1 MAGKYHVRS
10 ISLPATSHPTSV
22 RVEQELNS
30 LKMHHA
36 SSSDSATVIC
46 SGLSGLEKLYNCVDE
61 LLAMHTTEE
70 SLLTHQSEQ
79 WAGDLFDAS
88 VKILDVCCTSRDTVL
103 EVKRHVQ
110 EIQSAIRRRKGD
122 SGVERSISSYKS
134 FRKSLK
140 RDATKMIAAL
150 KKTDIKIRASAVTS
164 ADIDRLRIIR
174 VLTEATTITIS
185 IFESL
190 LMIFLG
196 TSLSCTTTTKWSF
209 VPRLMNKRV
218 AACDK
223 EILNE
228 FLNADAALVKS
239 ASSEVSSDA
248 LDKLATLE
256 MSLGGLEDCL
266 ENVFRCLL
274 RSRVCMLNIM
284 SH

>member
-79 WAGDLFDAS
+79 WVGDLFDAS
-88 VKILDVCCTSRDTVL
+88 VKILDVCCTSRDAVL

-164 ADIDRLRIIR
+164 ADIDSSRIVK
-174 VLTEATTITIS
+174 VLTEATTVTIS

-190 LMIFLG
+190 LMFLG
-196 TSLSCTTTTKWSF
+196 ASLSSTTTTKWAL

-239 ASSEVSSDA
+239 TSSEKSSDA
-248 LDKLATLE
+248 LDKIATLE